1 MREGK
6 VFGESLNMENKRPI
20 MLYLALVVL
29 LLSLII
35 PNPLYSQ
42 EKAKLLEKYRRWL
55 EEEVVY
61 IITDAER
68 DMFLALNNDEAR
80 EEFIKD
86 FWLARDPTPGTLENE
101 YKDEHYARIAR
112 ANKLFRTFGPASG
125 LKSDRGRI
133 YILLGPPDER
143 KMFPDP
149 QWTIPLELWT
159 YRGTP
164 SQGLPAYFFLLFY
177 QKIGVNDYK
186 LYMPGFEPV
195 QNLLRVHD
203 PMEYTDY
210 GRIYEELKTMAPEL
224 PMAVQSYLPE
234 ESLGMILHQ
243 DMSFSFSSHL
253 LLNKIATVPH
263 RLVDTRYVEKYLGG
277 VVRTE
282 YAFLTMVYRPIYF
295 LWLDKSGNY
304 FLDFSFLI
312 EPQYI
317 TIQNYKEKYY
327 TSFKVNATLQNKQ
340 REKVGEYGDRG
351 DLYFTREQVE
361 AIKNRPMAYLGRM
374 VITPGK
380 FNLSSQLANL
390 TSNSMGRVSQAID
403 VLDSEHEPILMG
415 MLPILRY
422 QLLEE
427 KPLPPGAFRTDLYA
441 LTPSWNSTFQH
452 RGSGYLFF
460 QMAFPENWA
469 VDMEEKVLLKYE
481 LYQGD
486 KLVKS
491 WQKDPLN
498 ARKLAGAVLS
508 IIEPLPLEELGLGN
522 YRLRAFLAGQEG
534 TVLLNGWSA
543 FNVIN
548 DEIENPVVLTKPFP
562 GLESMEN
569 SRERARLYYLHNE
582 NSKAAEMLHKIL
594 EFNPEDK
601 YSATMMASI
610 RMKQKN
616 YEAAKGLLN
625 QLLVKEPND
634 LALLKLAGE
643 CALEMNQYGDAVRF
657 FERVR
662 MQQPEELKNLNQLGL
677 AYFAL
682 GQREKARELW
692 ERSLKLAPEQA
703 EVRRLL
709 QISQEA
715 EQPENNGKEVVN
727 LLNNKG
733 L

>member
-1 MREGK
+1 MERK
-6 VFGESLNMENKRPI
+6 RSLI
-20 MLYLALVVL
+20 LYLAFVVL
-29 LLSLII
+29 VLSLII
-35 PNPLYSQ
+35 PNLLYSQ
-42 EKAKLLEKYRRWL
+42 EKVKLPENYRRWL

-68 DMFLALNNDEAR
+68 DMFLALKDDEAR
-80 EEFIKD
+80 EEFIRD

-101 YKDEHYARIAR
+101 YKEEHYARIAR
-112 ANKLFRTFGPASG
+112 ANKLFRTFGPTSG
-125 LKSDRGRI
+125 SKSERGRI

-149 QWTIPLELWT
+149 QWTIPLELWV

-164 SQGLPAYFFLLFY
+164 AQGLPAYFFLLFY
-177 QKIGVNDYK
+177 QKVGVNDYK

-210 GRIYEELKTMAPEL
+210 SRIYDELKIMAPEL
-224 PMAVQSYLPE
+224 PMAAQSYLPE
-234 ESLGMILHQ
+234 ESLGTILHQ
-243 DMSFSFSSHL
+243 DMNLSFSSHL
-253 LLNKIATVPH
+253 LLNNIARVPY
-263 RLVDTRYVEKYLGG
+263 RLTDTRYVDKYRGG

-282 YAFLTMVYRPIYF
+282 YAFLTMVYRPTYF

-304 FLDFSFLI
+304 FLDFSFFI

-317 TIQNYKEKYY
+317 TIQNYQEKYY
-327 TSFKVNATLQNKQ
+327 TSFEVDAALQNEQ
-340 REKVGEYGDRG
+340 REKVGEYADRG
-351 DLYFTREQVE
+351 DLYFTPEQVE

-374 VITPGK
+374 VVTPGK

-390 TSNSMGRVSQAID
+390 TSNSMGRASQAID
-403 VLDSEHEPILMG
+403 VLDSDHEPVLVG

-422 QLLEE
+422 HLLEE

-441 LTPSWNSTFQH
+441 LTPSWNSAFQL

-460 QMAFPENWA
+460 QMVFPENWG

-486 KLVKS
+486 KLVKA

-498 ARKLAGAVLS
+498 ARKLAGAVIS
-508 IIEPLPLEELGLGN
+508 VIEPIPLEEISIGHF
-522 YRLRAFLAGQEG
+522 RLRVFLVGEG
-534 TVLLNGWSA
+534 EVAILNGWLA
-543 FNVIN
+543 FDVIE
-548 DEIENPVVLTKPFP
+548 DEVENPVVLTKPFSA
-562 GLESMEN
+562 LESMEN
-569 SRERARLYYLHNE
+569 SRERARLYYLQNK
-582 NSKAAEMLHKIL
+582 NSKAAEMLQKIL

-610 RMKQKN
+610 RMKQQDH
-616 YEAAKGLLN
+616 ETAKELLN

-634 LALLKLAGE
+634 LTLLKLAGE

-662 MQQPEELKNLNQLGL
+662 MQQPEELQNLNQLAL
-677 AYFAL
+677 AYFVL
-682 GQREKARELW
+682 GQRKRARELW
-692 ERSLKLAPEQA
+692 EKSLKLNPEQA
-703 EVRRLL
+703 EIRRLL

-715 EQPENNGKEVVN
+715 EQPKNDGKEVGN
-727 LLNNKG
+727 LLNNDG
-733 L
+733 V